1 MDLLQVLQNIDWI
14 FAAVLLIGGRY
25 WGARYV
31 RVFKK
36 PDYNFLLFATLFGAI
51 WLAIQN
57 FTGVLT
63 KAQAGN
69 LFLTYLFTTSFYSI
83 LARRL
88 FEWIEA
94 KFGQKQT
101 DD

>member
-25 WGARYV
+25 WGARYLKL
-31 RVFKK
+31 FKK
-36 PDYNFLLFATLFGAI
+36 PDYNFLFFATLFGAVWI
-51 WLAIQN
+51 GIQKV
-57 FTGVLT
+57 TGTIT
-63 KAQAGN
+63 KDQVGN

-94 KFGQKQT
+94 KFGQKQA
-101 DD
+101 DE